1 MINILR
7 ELPTAGLVVIL
18 IILFL
23 FVVGVVL
30 LFATYRRYRKL
41 LRKINLHD
49 DSPHGSLAAEVK
61 KEYARVYFEFGE
73 NTNTPAIITG
83 LFGNELGGSLLAERF
98 MNSAV
103 SSFVTLGLFGTFLGL
118 SLSVSSLT
126 DLISLSGSEEWLSIM
141 NSVGG
146 GLVSA
151 LSGMG
156 VAFYTSLVGVVCA
169 ILFTLLR
176 TIFNPQAQR
185 EALENRLELWLDH
198 TVAPNLDTEYAS
210 SDSARLLKLSSDL
223 RAYTKTVQSTLQ
235 TASESMAENLTAASN
250 SLTGMLRDSKEP
262 LSTFYETVKNFS
274 DSTREFS
281 EITYELRSTVERMD
295 VAARDLGS
303 RLKESSKN
311 LSGGSKR

>member
-1 MINILR
+1 MLNILK
-7 ELPTAGLVVIL
+7 ELPTVGLVVIL

-23 FVVGVVL
+23 FLVGILL
-30 LFATYRRYRKL
+30 LFLTYGKYRRLSRRIS
-41 LRKINLHD
+41 LRD
-49 DSPHGSLAAEVK
+49 ETPRCALAADLK
-61 KEYARVYFEFGE
+61 KEYARVYSEFGE
-73 NTNTPAIITG
+73 TTNTPAIIAG
-83 LFGNELGGSLLAERF
+83 LFSNKLGGSLLAERF

-126 DLISLSGSEEWLSIM
+126 DLISMSGSEEWLSIM

-176 TIFNPQAQR
+176 TVFNPQAQR

-198 TVAPNLDTEYAS
+198 TVAPSLETEYAS
-210 SDSARLLKLSSDL
+210 DDAARLLKLSSDL
-223 RAYTKTVQSTLQ
+223 RAYTKTVQGTLLS
-235 TASESMAENLTAASN
+235 ASEKIEASLAAVSQ
-250 SLTGMLRDSKEP
+250 GMEKMLEGTKEP
-262 LSTFYETVKNFS
+262 LGAFYNTVKAFS
-274 DSTREFS
+274 ESTHEFS
-281 EITYELRSTVERMD
+281 EITYELGSTVERMD
-295 VAARDLGS
+295 VASRELGS
-303 RLKESSKN
+303 RLKESSRT
-311 LSGGSKR
+311 LSGGGKR